1 MKLKKSAAFFIG
13 LSLLIT
19 LFSGCGT
26 VKVDQPAAGSEVK
39 SENTQAGTSTPAKK
53 EKEKIK
59 FACWDITTNAKE
71 FKDLADAFNNES
83 TSVEVELVDIAS
95 KDYMDKTAIMLAA
108 GEELDGIAIKEL
120 PQYSNL
126 LMKKQIAPLDDYIS
140 KDTFDMKPY
149 GANADVL
156 KTDGQT
162 MALPYRSDFWILY
175 YNKDIFDKAKLPYP
189 GDDMTWEQFRET
201 AKKLSSGEGNN
212 KIWGTYFHTW
222 ENTIA
227 DISTATRK
235 GTLIDGNFD
244 YLKPAYELA
253 LGMQQDDKS
262 AMTFAAAK
270 TSNAHYKAMFES
282 GKVAMHVMGTWHIGQ
297 LIADKK
303 AGITNINWGIAKA
316 PHFAENQPGT
326 TVGNLT
332 PVAMVSSSQ
341 KGASVWEFLKF
352 MAGEKGAVMLG
363 QRGLMPGYINQAV
376 LDAVANVEGFPKDNK
391 AALETADVVQQLLP
405 HKNAAQM
412 KKILGEYNELIL
424 TKSKSIDEGLKE
436 LNERTKELAADNK

>member
-1 MKLKKSAAFFIG
+1 MKFNKIAAIFIG
-13 LSLLIT
+13 LSLITT
-19 LFSGCGT
+19 LFAGCGSSKT
-26 VKVDQPAAGSEVK
+26 GKPAAQSEVK
-39 SENTQAGTSTPAKK
+39 SEETQASTSTVAEKK
-53 EKEKIK
+53 KIK
-59 FACWDITTNAKE
+59 FACWDIATNAKE
-71 FKDLADAFNNES
+71 FQDLADAFNKES
-83 TSVEVELVDIAS
+83 TSTEVELVDIAS
-95 KDYMDKTAIMLAA
+95 KDYIDKTAIMLAA
-108 GEELDGIAIKEL
+108 GEDLDGMTIKEL

-126 LMKKQIAPLDDYIS
+126 LMKNQIAPLDEYIS
-140 KDTFDMKPY
+140 KDSLDLKPY

-156 KTDGQT
+156 KADGKV

-189 GDDMTWEQFRET
+189 TDDMTWDQFRET
-201 AKKLSSGEGNN
+201 AKKLTSGEGND
-212 KIWGTYFHTW
+212 KLWGTYFQAW
-222 ENTIA
+222 ENTVA
-227 DISTATRK
+227 DIATATRK

-253 LGMQQDDKS
+253 LGMEQDDKS

-270 TSNAHYKAMFES
+270 TSSAHYKAMFES

-303 AGITNINWGIAKA
+303 AGTTNINWGIAKA
-316 PHFAENQPGT
+316 PHYAENKPGT

-332 PVAMVSSSQ
+332 PVAMVASSK
-341 KGASVWEFLKF
+341 KGDSIWEFLKF

-363 QRGLMPGYINQAV
+363 QRGLMPGYLNQAV
-376 LDAVANVEGFPKDNK
+376 LDAVSSVDGFPKDNK
-391 AALETADVVQQLLP
+391 SALETADVVQQFLP

-424 TKSKSIDEGLKE
+424 TKAKSIDEGLKE
-436 LNERTKELAADNK
+436 LNERTKDLAADNK